1 MDPGVVASSS
11 TVEAA
16 GASASEIPIEKSVGT
31 VGCSPACEAE
41 GN

>member
-1 MDPGVVASSS
+1 MDPEVGASRS

-16 GASASEIPIEKSVGT
+16 GASASEIPREESVGT
-31 VGCSPACEAE
+31 VGCSPAWEAA

>member
-1 MDPGVVASSS
+1 MDPGVGASRS

-16 GASASEIPIEKSVGT
+16 GASASETPREESVGT
-31 VGCSPACEAE
+31 VGCSPAWEAA